1 MKPARSR
8 LTWRVYLK
16 RKCMKHHAQGFTLI
30 ELLIVIAIIGILAAV
45 LVPNLL
51 SARATA
57 NSRAAQVHSATVYR
71 ALLAQIASEPN
82 KNVQQVV
89 ALYTSTNCKLPQSPS
104 ATILFGW
111 NASPPTVQ
119 SCTITTPTA
128 ADIDFTVTVV
138 TDSTA
143 FNQTYVNGRLQ

>member
-1 MKPARSR
+1 
-8 LTWRVYLK
+8 
-16 RKCMKHHAQGFTLI
+16 MKHHDQGFTLI

-51 SARATA
+51 AARATA
-57 NSRAAQVHSATVYR
+57 NSRAAQVHSSTVYK

-89 ALYTSTNCKLPQSPS
+89 ALYTSTNCKLPQTTSG
-104 ATILFGW
+104 TVFYGW
-111 NASPPTVQ
+111 QASPPTVQ

-128 ADIDFTVTVV
+128 ADKDFTVTVV

-143 FNQTYVNGRLQ
+143 FNKTYVNGWLQ

>member
-1 MKPARSR
+1 
-8 LTWRVYLK
+8 
-16 RKCMKHHAQGFTLI
+16 MKHHDQGFTLI

-57 NSRAAQVHSATVYR
+57 NARAAQIHSSTVYK
-71 ALLAQIASEPN
+71 ALSAQIASEPN

-89 ALYTSTNCKLPQSPS
+89 ALYSSTDCKLAQATS
-104 ATILFGW
+104 ASILYGW
-111 NASPPTVQ
+111 QASPPTVQ

-128 ADIDFTVTVV
+128 ADKDFIVTVV

-143 FNQTYVNGRLQ
+143 FSKTYVNGR

>member
-1 MKPARSR
+1 MKY
-8 LTWRVYLK
+8 RV
-16 RKCMKHHAQGFTLI
+16 QGFTLI

-51 SARATA
+51 AARATA
-57 NSRAAQVHSATVYR
+57 NVKAAQIHSSNVYK
-71 ALLAQIASEPN
+71 ALSSQLASEPN

-89 ALYTSTNCKLPQSPS
+89 AMFSSTNCKLVQTVSASILYGWNVAPS
-104 ATILFGW
+104 A
-111 NASPPTVQ
+111 VQ

-128 ADIDFTVTVV
+128 SDTDFIVTVV

-143 FNQTYVNGRLQ
+143 FSKTYVNGILQ

>member
-1 MKPARSR
+1 
-8 LTWRVYLK
+8 
-16 RKCMKHHAQGFTLI
+16 MKHHVQGFTLI

-45 LVPNLL
+45 LIPNLL
-51 SARATA
+51 AARATA
-57 NSRAAQVHSATVYR
+57 NTRAAQTHSVNVYK
-71 ALLAQIASEPN
+71 ALSAQIASEPN
-82 KNVQQVV
+82 KNVSQVV
-89 ALYTSTNCKLPQSPS
+89 ALYSSTDCKIAQATS

-128 ADIDFTVTVV
+128 ADTDFVVTVI

-143 FNQTYVNGRLQ
+143 FNKTYINGVQQ